1 MQYLR
6 YLGQLS
12 YNPILILVMALVG
25 LILSTFVKSLVQLA
39 FAKPM
44 GMKVTDI
51 MIFGLKYTKLKNG
64 KWEKRGR
71 KAGVGLQVET
81 AFDLEREAGMD
92 SRKLIAKDKAYMILT
107 AVVTLLI
114 GIGAFAGLLI
124 ATFNVDSY
132 LLASVL
138 FLLGFWLLLFLI
150 GKFFLAISVVSKVN
164 SKKSLSGYTQ
174 EVLSMLRSGVPF
186 EQMEMKP
193 FSELNYKKV
202 WDTEK
207 QMYFLLYFEYLDA
220 NGFFDRMPEAV
231 RCRLDEMLKRPE
243 KSVLSYP
250 LATVA
255 LKKDMIMLPDSRVS
269 ATSSDLAFAVS
280 AMLPDSRV
288 KCQWRAES
296 NHYGLYTLKSGM
308 VISNKEYITDA
319 YGIDRETE
327 TSKADARYTDKY
339 HRLYDVPVGWI
350 LGKNGSEKYVV
361 SVPYPNGKNGFGK
374 IFVPAEDVDFN
385 SNGRTAKVFLRGET
399 TDVYYRPPLENVTSI
414 DRMYNGDLVHLRD
427 EMSKKHRQQ
436 RLMAMSV
443 SEVPKQAS
451 EFAIE

>member
-51 MIFGLKYTKLKNG
+51 LIFGLKYTKLKNG

-81 AFDLEREAGMD
+81 AFDLDREAGMD
-92 SRKLIAKDKAYMILT
+92 SRKLIVKDKAYMILT

-114 GIGAFAGLLI
+114 GISAFAGLLI

-231 RCRLDEMLKRPE
+231 AEAERTMKPNMAYSKVILGVCMDL
-243 KSVLSYP
+243 VYYYSYHNIVP
-250 LATVA
+250 SMA
-255 LKKDMIMLPDSRVS
+255 
-269 ATSSDLAFAVS
+269 
-280 AMLPDSRV
+280 
-288 KCQWRAES
+288 
-296 NHYGLYTLKSGM
+296 
-308 VISNKEYITDA
+308 KEY
-319 YGIDRETE
+319 
-327 TSKADARYTDKY
+327 Y
-339 HRLYDVPVGWI
+339 HRIFDDI
-350 LGKNGSEKYVV
+350 TKDTD
-361 SVPYPNGKNGFGK
+361 PNAMFVKGFYELNCFGN
-374 IFVPAEDVDFN
+374 VD
-385 SNGRTAKVFLRGET
+385 TAKDCVIKA
-399 TDVYYRPPLENVTSI
+399 LEKI
-414 DRMYNGDLVHLRD
+414 DDFSTGDER
-427 EMSKKHRQQ
+427 EYCRKCIA
-436 RLMAMSV
+436 RLNHAIDNF
-443 SEVPKQAS
+443 PKQN
-451 EFAIE
+451 

>member
-51 MIFGLKYTKLKNG
+51 LIFGLKYTKLKNG

-81 AFDLEREAGMD
+81 AFDLDREAGMD
-92 SRKLIAKDKAYMILT
+92 SRKLIVKDKAYMILT

-231 RCRLDEMLKRPE
+231 AEAERTMKPNMAYS
-243 KSVLSYP
+243 KVVLGVCMDLVYYYSYHNIVP
-250 LATVA
+250 SMA
-255 LKKDMIMLPDSRVS
+255 
-269 ATSSDLAFAVS
+269 
-280 AMLPDSRV
+280 
-288 KCQWRAES
+288 
-296 NHYGLYTLKSGM
+296 
-308 VISNKEYITDA
+308 KEY
-319 YGIDRETE
+319 
-327 TSKADARYTDKY
+327 Y
-339 HRLYDVPVGWI
+339 HRIFDDI
-350 LGKNGSEKYVV
+350 TKDTD
-361 SVPYPNGKNGFGK
+361 PNAMFVKGFYELNCFGN
-374 IFVPAEDVDFN
+374 VD
-385 SNGRTAKVFLRGET
+385 TAKDCVIKA
-399 TDVYYRPPLENVTSI
+399 LEKI
-414 DRMYNGDLVHLRD
+414 DDFSTGDER
-427 EMSKKHRQQ
+427 EYCRKCIA
-436 RLMAMSV
+436 RLNHAIDNFT
-443 SEVPKQAS
+443 KQN
-451 EFAIE
+451 

>member
-51 MIFGLKYTKLKNG
+51 LIFGLKYTKLKNG
-64 KWEKRGR
+64 KWGKRGR

-150 GKFFLAISVVSKVN
+150 GKFFLAISVASKVN

-186 EQMEMKP
+186 EQMELKP

-231 RCRLDEMLKRPE
+231 AEAERTMKPNMAYS
-243 KSVLSYP
+243 KVVLGVCMDLVYYYSYHNIVP
-250 LATVA
+250 SMA
-255 LKKDMIMLPDSRVS
+255 
-269 ATSSDLAFAVS
+269 
-280 AMLPDSRV
+280 
-288 KCQWRAES
+288 
-296 NHYGLYTLKSGM
+296 
-308 VISNKEYITDA
+308 KEY
-319 YGIDRETE
+319 
-327 TSKADARYTDKY
+327 Y
-339 HRLYDVPVGWI
+339 HRIFDDI
-350 LGKNGSEKYVV
+350 TKDTD
-361 SVPYPNGKNGFGK
+361 PNAMFVKGFYELNCFGN
-374 IFVPAEDVDFN
+374 VD
-385 SNGRTAKVFLRGET
+385 TAKDCVIKA
-399 TDVYYRPPLENVTSI
+399 LERI
-414 DRMYNGDLVHLRD
+414 DDFSTGDEREYCRKCIARLNHAID
-427 EMSKKHRQQ
+427 NFPKHN
-436 RLMAMSV
+436 
-443 SEVPKQAS
+443 
-451 EFAIE
+451 

>member
-25 LILSTFVKSLVQLA
+25 LILSTFVKSIVQLA

-231 RCRLDEMLKRPE
+231 AEAERTMKPNMAYS
-243 KSVLSYP
+243 KVVLGVCMDLVYYYSYHNIIP
-250 LATVA
+250 SMA
-255 LKKDMIMLPDSRVS
+255 
-269 ATSSDLAFAVS
+269 
-280 AMLPDSRV
+280 
-288 KCQWRAES
+288 
-296 NHYGLYTLKSGM
+296 
-308 VISNKEYITDA
+308 KEY
-319 YGIDRETE
+319 
-327 TSKADARYTDKY
+327 Y
-339 HRLYDVPVGWI
+339 HRIFDDI
-350 LGKNGSEKYVV
+350 TKDTD
-361 SVPYPNGKNGFGK
+361 PNAMFVKGFYELNCFGN
-374 IFVPAEDVDFN
+374 VD
-385 SNGRTAKVFLRGET
+385 TAKDCVIKA
-399 TDVYYRPPLENVTSI
+399 LEKI
-414 DRMYNGDLVHLRD
+414 DDFSTGDER
-427 EMSKKHRQQ
+427 EYCRKCIA
-436 RLMAMSV
+436 RLNHAIDNF
-443 SEVPKQAS
+443 PKQN
-451 EFAIE
+451 